1 MRTIKLCLAIA
12 LVALMSACG
21 TNTAPA
27 SNNGGGNGNRN
38 SGGGTNTPPGNG
50 SITQIKHIVWML
62 QENRSF
68 DNYFGKLNDYRQAHG
83 LGADVDGIPASA
95 SNPSYDGSTQVQPF
109 HFNTVCV
116 ESETPAWNASRRD
129 VNRYNPLSKTG
140 PMDGFVYSAANYAID
155 QNQAGYSYSD
165 TAGLRSIG
173 YYTDRELPYY
183 YFMATQF
190 ATSDRWFSPILSR
203 TPANR
208 IANLAASAL
217 GVVNDVPTGTTF
229 SEPTIFSLLQD
240 AGKSWKVYETSGNTY
255 LGFFSPF
262 YGQHKDH
269 IASIAQYYT
278 DVANNTLPDV
288 AFIETGVEAN
298 DSGGTSSLD
307 EHPNANI
314 QNGAAYVA
322 KIINALMGSPS
333 WSSSAF
339 ILTYDE
345 GGGNYDHV
353 QPQATV
359 NPDAIP
365 PMLSPTDDVDDYSR
379 TGFRVPLIVVSPFAK
394 SGYVSHTVMDYTAI
408 LKFIEKRFNLS
419 NLTQRDAAQPDMS
432 EFFDFTNVPNQ
443 TAPSPPSQPTNAPC
457 TFHALP

>member
-1 MRTIKLCLAIA
+1 MRTLRLCLAIA
-12 LVALMSACG
+12 LLAVLTACG
-21 TNTAPA
+21 GNTTT
-27 SNNGGGNGNRN
+27 SNNSGGGNTGGN
-38 SGGGTNTPPGNG
+38 GGGTNTPPGNG
-50 SITQIKHIVWML
+50 SITEIKHIVWML

-83 LGADVDGIPASA
+83 LGADVDGIPADA
-95 SNPSYDGSTQVQPF
+95 SNPSYDGTTQVQPY

-116 ESETPAWNASRRD
+116 ESLTPAWNASRRD

-165 TAGLRSIG
+165 TAGLRAIG
-173 YYTDRELPYY
+173 YYTNRELPYY

-208 IANLAASAL
+208 IANLAGSAL
-217 GVVNDVPTGTTF
+217 GVVNDVPSGMTF

-240 AGKSWKVYETSGNTY
+240 AGKSWKIYETSGNTY

-262 YGQHKDH
+262 YGEHKDH
-269 IASIAQYYT
+269 IASIDQYYT
-278 DVANNTLPDV
+278 DVANNSLPDV
-288 AFIETGVEAN
+288 AFIETGVETN
-298 DSGGTSSLD
+298 DTGGTSSLD
-307 EHPNANI
+307 EHPNSNI
-314 QNGAAYVA
+314 QKGAAYVA
-322 KIINALMGSPS
+322 KIINSLMNSSS

-353 QPQATV
+353 PPQSAV
-359 NPDAIP
+359 NPDSIR

-394 SGYVSHTVMDYTAI
+394 KGYVSHTVMDYTAI
-408 LKFIEKRFNLS
+408 LKFIEKRFNLP
-419 NLTQRDAAQPDMS
+419 NLTARDAAQPDMS
-432 EFFDFTNVPNQ
+432 EFFDFTNLPNQ
-443 TAPSPPSQPTNAPC
+443 SAPTPPAQPTDAPC
-457 TFHALP
+457 TFHSLP